1 MGRVKNNNNNKA
13 GVAKYTMAGDIKG
26 ITLPRLDS
34 NGELTIGTVIK
45 GITSWEQWP

>member
-13 GVAKYTMAGDIKG
+13 GVAKYTRAGNIKG
-26 ITLPRLDS
+26 ITLPSLNS
-34 NGELTIGTVIK
+34 NEELMTGRVIK